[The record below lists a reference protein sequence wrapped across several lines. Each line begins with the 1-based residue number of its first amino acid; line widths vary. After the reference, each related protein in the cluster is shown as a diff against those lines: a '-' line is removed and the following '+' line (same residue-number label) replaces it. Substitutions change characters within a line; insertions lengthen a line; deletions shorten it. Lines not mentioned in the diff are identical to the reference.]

1 MTIRTLN
8 TREIYRN
15 KWIRLREDE
24 IERTGG
30 DRGIYSVVDK
40 QDCAIIL
47 PIQNGQIYLVEQF
60 RYTVQQRCLEL
71 PQGGWEMDDVDP
83 EALARGE
90 LREETGLIAECLT
103 LLGTLYIAYG
113 FVNQKQYVFLAEGL
127 TQGQPDF
134 DPEEHDLTLSS
145 MPIAQFEDLLLAG
158 DIPDASTVAAW
169 GLYKL
174 WLERKSP
181 ERRQMSS

>member
-24 IERTGG
+24 IERTDGS
-30 DRGIYSVVDK
+30 RGIYGVVDK
-40 QDCAIIL
+40 QDCAIIV
-47 PIQNGQIYLVEQF
+47 PIQHGEIYVVEQF

-90 LREETGLIAECLT
+90 LREETGLIAERLT
-103 LLGTLYIAYG
+103 RLGTLYIAYG
-113 FVNQKQYVFLAEGL
+113 FVNQKQHVFLAEGL
-127 TQGQPDF
+127 TEGKPDF
-134 DPEEHDLTLSS
+134 DSEEHDLTLTR
-145 MPIAQFEDLLLAG
+145 MPIARFENLLLAG
-158 DIPDASTVAAW
+158 AIPDTCTVAAW

-174 WLERKSP
+174 WRER
-181 ERRQMSS
+181 QIGDTTH